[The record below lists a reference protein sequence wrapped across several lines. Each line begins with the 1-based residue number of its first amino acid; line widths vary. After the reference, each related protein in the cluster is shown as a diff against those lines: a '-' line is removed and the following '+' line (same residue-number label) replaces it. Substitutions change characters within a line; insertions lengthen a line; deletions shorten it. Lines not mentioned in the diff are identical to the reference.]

1 MIVNGKNYSEEIK
14 KLLIQNSKSIDERFL
29 GNNSFSLVSLRNG
42 NIQGFS
48 AYYKISNSLCEI
60 FLYISPELIDQPEEI
75 RILEKLISV
84 AKGNGF
90 ETLRVCLENLTEHEM
105 YICKRK
111 GFREETSSNTRTI
124 LCKHI

>member
-1 MIVNGKNYSEEIK
+1 MIMNGKNYSEEIK
-14 KLLIQNSKSIDERFL
+14 KLLIQNSKSIDERFFE
-29 GNNSFSLVSLRNG
+29 NNSFSLVSLRNG
-42 NIQGFS
+42 SLQGFS

-90 ETLRVCLENLTEHEM
+90 EILKVCLENLTEHEM

-111 GFREETSSNTRTI
+111 GFREETSSDTRTV

>member
-1 MIVNGKNYSEEIK
+1 MIINGKNYSEEIK
-14 KLLIQNSKSIDERFL
+14 KLLIQNSKSIDERFFE
-29 GNNSFSLVSLRNG
+29 NNSFSLVSLRNG
-42 NIQGFS
+42 IIQGFS

-90 ETLRVCLENLTEHEM
+90 ETLKVCLENLTEQEM

-111 GFREETSSNTRTI
+111 GFREETSSNTQTV

>member
-14 KLLIQNSKSIDERFL
+14 KLLTQNSKNIDERFF

-42 NIQGFS
+42 NIQEFS

-75 RILEKLISV
+75 KLLEKLISV
-84 AKGNGF
+84 ARGNGF
-90 ETLRVCLENLTEHEM
+90 ETLKVCLENLTEHEM
-105 YICKRK
+105 NICKRK
-111 GFREETSSNTRTI
+111 GFMEETSSDTQTV

>member
-1 MIVNGKNYSEEIK
+1 MIMNEKNYSEEIK
-14 KLLIQNSKSIDERFL
+14 KLLIQNSKSINERFFE
-29 GNNSFSLVSLRNG
+29 NNSFSLVSLRNG

-60 FLYISPELIDQPEEI
+60 FLYISPELINQPEEI

-90 ETLRVCLENLTEHEM
+90 ETLKVYLKNLTEHEM

-111 GFREETSSNTRTI
+111 GFREETSSNTKND
-124 LCKHI
+124 LYKHI

>member
-1 MIVNGKNYSEEIK
+1 MIMNGKNYSEEIK
-14 KLLIQNSKSIDERFL
+14 KLLIQNSKSIDERFF

-75 RILEKLISV
+75 KLLEKLISV
-84 AKGNGF
+84 ARGNGF
-90 ETLRVCLENLTEHEM
+90 ETLKVCLENLTEHEM

-111 GFREETSSNTRTI
+111 GFREDPSSNTKNE

>member
-14 KLLIQNSKSIDERFL
+14 KLLTKNSKNIDERFF
-29 GNNSFSLVSLRNG
+29 GNNSFSLISLCKG

-48 AYYKISNSLCEI
+48 AYYKISNILCEI
-60 FLYISPELIDQPEEI
+60 SLYISPELIDQPEEI
-75 RILEKLISV
+75 KLLEKLISI

-90 ETLRVCLENLTEHEM
+90 ETLKVCLENLTEHEK
-105 YICKRK
+105 YVCKRK
-111 GFREETSSNTRTI
+111 GFREEISSDTQTV

>member
-14 KLLIQNSKSIDERFL
+14 KLLIQNSKNIDERFF

-48 AYYKISNSLCEI
+48 TYYKISNSLCEI
-60 FLYISPELIDQPEEI
+60 FLYISPELIDQPEELKL
-75 RILEKLISV
+75 LEKLISV

-90 ETLRVCLENLTEHEM
+90 EILKVCVQNLTEHEM

-111 GFREETSSNTRTI
+111 GFREETSCNTKND
-124 LCKHI
+124 LYKHI

>member
-14 KLLIQNSKSIDERFL
+14 KLLTQNSKNIDERFF

-48 AYYKISNSLCEI
+48 TYYKISNSLCEV

-75 RILEKLISV
+75 RLLEKLISV
-84 AKGNGF
+84 VSARRF
-90 ETLRVCLENLTEHEM
+90 
-105 YICKRK
+105 
-111 GFREETSSNTRTI
+111 
-124 LCKHI
+124 

>member
-14 KLLIQNSKSIDERFL
+14 NLLTQNSKNIDERFF
-29 GNNSFSLVSLRNG
+29 GNNSFSLVSLRKG

-75 RILEKLISV
+75 KLLEKLISV

-90 ETLRVCLENLTEHEM
+90 ETLKVCLKNLTEHEM

-111 GFREETSSNTRTI
+111 GFREENSSNTKNE
-124 LCKHI
+124 LYKHI

>member
-14 KLLIQNSKSIDERFL
+14 KLLIQNSKNIDERFF

-48 AYYKISNSLCEI
+48 AYYKRSNSMCEI
-60 FLYISPELIDQPEEI
+60 FLYISPEVINQPEELKL
-75 RILEKLISV
+75 LEKLISV

-90 ETLRVCLENLTEHEM
+90 ETLKVCVQNLTEHEM

-111 GFREETSSNTRTI
+111 GFREETSSNTKND
-124 LCKHI
+124 LYKHI

>member
-1 MIVNGKNYSEEIK
+1 MIMNGKNYSEEIK
-14 KLLIQNSKSIDERFL
+14 KLLIQNSKSIDERFFE
-29 GNNSFSLVSLRNG
+29 NNSFSLVSLRNG

-48 AYYKISNSLCEI
+48 AYYKISNNMCEI
-60 FLYISPELIDQPEEI
+60 FLYISPELTDQPEEI
-75 RILEKLISV
+75 KLLEKLISV

-90 ETLRVCLENLTEHEM
+90 ETLKVCLENLTEHEM

-111 GFREETSSNTRTI
+111 GFREETSSDTRTV